1 MGRTKCLAVAM
12 VLATSMPTGAWIGS
26 AHDILTVAA
35 VQALPD
41 EAPGFFK
48 ANHRGI
54 AHAVYDPDVSKN
66 RGAPIL
72 RRAER
77 PEHYLDLELL
87 EGHDPPPDRFSFI
100 SLCAKI
106 GKKPEH
112 VGFLPYAVTE
122 WTERLAVAFAE
133 YRQWP
138 DNSHIRN
145 KCLIYAGFLAH
156 YAQDMCQPLHLTI
169 HFDGRVQADGN
180 KEHKG
185 IHMNVDALP
194 HFLKMDAYALSDGL
208 EVVAVDS
215 LVVTVMARLNDGFAR
230 VDDVYALAA
239 FLPAFGTQ
247 EWAEHDG
254 VKDFAW
260 DRARASVQFTATLFL
275 TAWRRSA
282 DIRIPDWLDRGE
294 GK

>member
-1 MGRTKCLAVAM
+1 MGWMKCLAVAM
-12 VLATSMPTGAWIGS
+12 VLATITPTDAWIGS

-35 VQALPD
+35 VKALPD
-41 EAPGFFK
+41 EVPFFFR

-66 RGAPIL
+66 RGTPIV

-87 EGHDPPPDRFSFI
+87 EGHEPPPDRFSFI
-100 SLCAKI
+100 ALCAKI
-106 GKKPEH
+106 GKKPEQ

-122 WTERLAVAFAE
+122 WTERLAVSFAE
-133 YRQWP
+133 HRQWP
-138 DNSHIRN
+138 DNPHIRN

-169 HFDGRVQADGN
+169 HFDGRVQADGT
-180 KEHKG
+180 KGHKG

-194 HFLKMDAYALSDGL
+194 HFLKMNAYALADRL
-208 EVVAVDS
+208 EVAVADS
-215 LVVTVMARLNDGFAR
+215 LVVTVMGRLKDGFAR
-230 VDDVYALAA
+230 VDDVYALADV
-239 FLPAFGTQ
+239 LPAFGTQ
-247 EWAEHDG
+247 EWTEHEG

-282 DIRIPDWLDRGE
+282 DIRIPDWLDRGD